1 MMQWWSMGL
10 VATFLIACTAAILI
24 VVVHWLIDVYHLW
37 MLRRE
42 RKNQMRVVCLADGC
56 TRYWYVDA
64 KDAFDIK
71 DVVKLVQE
79 HQLKDHA
86 LKMPECRHNYRFVNH
101 VNTTYLWRCSAC
113 GHHEYAD
120 VRKFW
125 TPQRKDWVFQLAG

>member
-1 MMQWWSMGL
+1 MEAFGRL
-10 VATFLIACTAAILI
+10 CAAILI
-24 VVVHWLIDVYHLW
+24 SGSLSTVLIVGYYRLNNQYHAW

-42 RKNQMRVVCLADGC
+42 RANQMRVECLADGC

-64 KDAFDIK
+64 KDALDIE

-86 LKMPECRHNYRFVNH
+86 PKMPECRHNYRFINH